1 MEGLTIAE
9 MAERSGLT
17 AATVKTRL
25 YRAGIKPI
33 AYAGPTAFYAEAA
46 YEAVKGE
53 RSMGRPKKA
62 DPKAGKE

>member
-1 MEGLTIAE
+1 MEGITIAE

-46 YEAVKGE
+46 FEAVKGE
-53 RSMGRPKKA
+53 RPMGRPKK
-62 DPKAGKE
+62 PTSGAGT